1 MSINKIDSLKL
12 MSGAPLVF
20 ENLDIC
26 ITQPKLKDISYLGEA
41 EFYSGISYFFITK
54 EKLSIKTDIS
64 DFDLFMFMCTQS
76 KEIQKK
82 VSDILIL
89 TIEDLEKISFYDTF
103 IILKFAGHECII
115 DEPKFLII
123 KETYKQIFCLDF
135 SSVVTNNYNPV
146 NEQAKKI
153 ADKLNKRKE
162 FLTRNN
168 TKSEN
173 NIFSNI
179 ISILV
184 IGSKSLSISECLNMT
199 VYQIYNI
206 LKRFNLYNEYD
217 LQIKALMQG
226 AKDIELVDWTKQ
238 I

>member
-1 MSINKIDSLKL
+1 M
-12 MSGAPLVF
+12 
-20 ENLDIC
+20 
-26 ITQPKLKDISYLGEA
+26 
-41 EFYSGISYFFITK
+41 
-54 EKLSIKTDIS
+54 
-64 DFDLFMFMCTQS
+64 
-76 KEIQKK
+76 
-82 VSDILIL
+82 
-89 TIEDLEKISFYDTF
+89 
-103 IILKFAGHECII
+103 
-115 DEPKFLII
+115 II

-135 SSVVTNNYNPV
+135 SSVVSNNYNPA
-146 NEQAKKI
+146 NDRAKKI

-162 FLTRNN
+162 KLSKNN
-168 TKSEN
+168 NKSEN

-226 AKDIELVDWTKQ
+226 AKDVELVDWTKQ